1 MVYAGE
7 HFKVMKNDGITI
19 PHHMPGLK
27 EKLFFLLSGI
37 IVSIPLTSFASVY
50 PAQLC
55 ESLPLF
61 YSQVCIAAIF
71 APFIEE
77 FAKAYPLFYRH
88 GETGKS
94 FLTLGFLVGIGFGIT
109 EFFLYVFGLGAPVI
123 LRLPGIFFHAST
135 TSITAYG
142 IVTKRPV
149 PFYLI
154 AVALHLSYNFS
165 AILGIVWLVVGPAAL
180 IITYSLAWHLY
191 RKSTDRMVF

>member
-1 MVYAGE
+1 MEDDEV
-7 HFKVMKNDGITI
+7 II
-19 PHHMPGLK
+19 PRHMPGLK
-27 EKLFFLLSGI
+27 EKLFFLLSGV
-37 IVSIPLTSFASVY
+37 IVSIPLTSFASAF

-61 YSQVCIAAIF
+61 YSQLCAAAIF

-109 EFFLYVFGLGAPVI
+109 EFFLYVFGLGASVF
-123 LRLPGIFFHAST
+123 LRIPGIFFHASS

-142 IVTKRPV
+142 ILTKRPV

-165 AILGIVWLVVGPAAL
+165 AILGLVWLIVGPAAL
-180 IITYSLAWHLY
+180 IITYSFAWHLY